1 MKKIFAKPCLTLSSL
16 KGQQS
21 VFFLNNRIHQDFSI
35 KDEHILDYNLAD
47 DFEFRCTVH
56 IICTLKITC
65 RSHRKVST
73 AFKTS
78 HGIQTMYFANQCITQ
93 PMYYAG
99 TLYTCTVQNVYTV
112 YIIYSPLP
120 RGKLANVELQKST
133 QASNAANTNFLA
145 KSVQARNVANA
156 NFLSKKCAGPVM
168 SQLLG
173 KNGPSLGQIRIYFS
187 IS

>member
-35 KDEHILDYNLAD
+35 KDEHILDNNLAD

-78 HGIQTMYFANQCITQ
+78 HGIQTMYFAHQCITQ
-93 PMYYAG
+93 PMYYTAYTVQYRMF
-99 TLYTCTVQNVYTV
+99 TLYIS
-112 YIIYSPLP
+112 YILP
-120 RGKLANVELQKST
+120 FPAGNWRTLNCKKHAR

-173 KNGPSLGQIRIYFS
+173 KNVPSLGQIRIYFS